1 MGLVSLALEGL
12 VSLALK
18 GLVSLEQSDLMSL
31 ALKGLVSLA
40 QCDLIPLKQMRSGS
54 VALEHFVLVSQ
65 EQGNLRCLQV
75 LGELKIDLAYH
86 LVTEHVLL
94 TVVSGLEEKP

>member
-1 MGLVSLALEGL
+1 MFLALKGL

-31 ALKGLVSLA
+31 ALKGLLSLA
-40 QCDLIPLKQMRSGS
+40 QSDLMQMRFGS

-75 LGELKIDLAYH
+75 LGELKID
-86 LVTEHVLL
+86 
-94 TVVSGLEEKP
+94 